1 MPPYPGTA
9 METAIAR
16 GGGPSRLEVAR
27 APLNGPGGPQAG
39 SLRFPGGFVCE
50 KMRESQTACKEL
62 VNTRRADLRLGG
74 GGGWLLLLVLCL
86 LPQSS
91 AGCSLRDQP
100 FPCMHRWGFAAKI
113 GFLGVSLVPTKP
125 AILSSTPGC
134 PLEQNM
140 FTPQTSGRLRCQ
152 AGREM
157 CVCVPIR
164 APRPFL
170 PDHPIAGEARE
181 GGRLAPD
188 TLVLGFLLLLL

>member
-74 GGGWLLLLVLCL
+74 RGGAGYCSWSCVYCRKAQLVAR
-86 LPQSS
+86 SGIS
-91 AGCSLRDQP
+91 P
-100 FPCMHRWGFAAKI
+100 FPACTDG
-113 GFLGVSLVPTKP
+113 
-125 AILSSTPGC
+125 
-134 PLEQNM
+134 
-140 FTPQTSGRLRCQ
+140 
-152 AGREM
+152 
-157 CVCVPIR
+157 
-164 APRPFL
+164 
-170 PDHPIAGEARE
+170 D
-181 GGRLAPD
+181 
-188 TLVLGFLLLLL
+188 LLQK